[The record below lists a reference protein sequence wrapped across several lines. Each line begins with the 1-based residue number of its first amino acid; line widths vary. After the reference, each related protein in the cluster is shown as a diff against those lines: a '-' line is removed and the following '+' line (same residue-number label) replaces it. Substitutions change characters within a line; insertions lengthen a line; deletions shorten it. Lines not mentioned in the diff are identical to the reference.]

1 MKQIVSKLMAGKH
14 ETPGQLQRETR
25 ELRRLETLID
35 SVFALVIVLIVF
47 DLPEPDDAITFELA
61 DYIAFGLDSLVTAL
75 LGVIVMLVYW
85 FQSNLLLGNLERT
98 DGKHAVLSLLQ
109 VFFVLVYLLT
119 VSLGMNFGNETP
131 VLAAQ
136 SSAAAMMGFVAAAA
150 WWYASRDRRLLTPAI
165 SDDEVSALRLRVLAE
180 PLTAIVTLALA
191 FVSATAWEIGWLV
204 YPFIAGVLRRAGVGS
219 TTNRSTN

>member
-98 DGKHAVLSLLQ
+98 DGHL
-109 VFFVLVYLLT
+109 Y
-119 VSLGMNFGNETP
+119 
-131 VLAAQ
+131 
-136 SSAAAMMGFVAAAA
+136 
-150 WWYASRDRRLLTPAI
+150 WRHR
-165 SDDEVSALRLRVLAE
+165 
-180 PLTAIVTLALA
+180 
-191 FVSATAWEIGWLV
+191 
-204 YPFIAGVLRRAGVGS
+204 VLRR
-219 TTNRSTN
+219 R